1 MCLFAEKDSMTHAN
15 GPILGYVLFRRLEPE
30 IVGLDDV
37 SMSSA
42 HCWVV
47 LTSLSV
53 FLTYY
58 IRFKGRQARQRNFV
72 ALNVTLNLY
81 FTNLS
86 KLVANR
92 TNQIASF
99 DQPMKVYQSEVSSIK
114 CL

>member
-53 FLTYY
+53 FLTY
-58 IRFKGRQARQRNFV
+58 
-72 ALNVTLNLY
+72 
-81 FTNLS
+81 
-86 KLVANR
+86 
-92 TNQIASF
+92 
-99 DQPMKVYQSEVSSIK
+99 
-114 CL
+114 